1 LRDAVMITSAQKLE
15 HYEIASYGTAR
26 TYAQVLGQP
35 EVARLLQQTLGEEKP
50 ELCLR
55 TFWTSAR
62 EFSPL
67 NRQARQTKG
76 DRI

>member
-1 LRDAVMITSAQKLE
+1 MRSLVLEPLVIALARVLRRQFRENVRELA
-15 HYEIASYGTAR
+15 
-26 TYAQVLGQP
+26 
-35 EVARLLQQTLGEEKP
+35 

-67 NRQARQTKG
+67 NLQAR
-76 DRI
+76 

>member
-26 TYAQVLGQP
+26 TYDAQVLGQP

-50 ELCLR
+50 R
-55 TFWTSAR
+55 T
-62 EFSPL
+62 
-67 NRQARQTKG
+67 
-76 DRI
+76 RI